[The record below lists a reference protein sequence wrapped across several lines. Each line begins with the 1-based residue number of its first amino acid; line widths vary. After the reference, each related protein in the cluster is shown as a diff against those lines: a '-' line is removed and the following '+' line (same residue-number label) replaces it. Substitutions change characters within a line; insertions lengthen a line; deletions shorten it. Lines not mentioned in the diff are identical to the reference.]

1 MEVRMSREFFLLF
14 KKKAL
19 ILKLFFLPEIILI
32 TDTSRTAEG

>member
-1 MEVRMSREFFLLF
+1 MEVRMSREFLLFF

-32 TDTSRTAEG
+32 TDTSRLAEG